1 MHRDLKLPNIL
12 LNLPKL
18 PIQVFTSPN
27 FNLREHMKKIK
38 IVGPQAEELEVK
50 IADLGFARE
59 LEDFDLAT
67 TRLGTP
73 LIMAPETLAGEQFN
87 HSVDVWSLGCC
98 FYEMLTG
105 YTVFTG
111 TSQNNLHQNIIKGD
125 YKFPKTVKFSLQGLS
140 FLNAC
145 LQYDP
150 DKRPSIYELAAHP
163 YLQLDELDTSS

>member
-73 LIMAPETLAGEQFN
+73 LIMAPETLAGE
-87 HSVDVWSLGCC
+87 
-98 FYEMLTG
+98 
-105 YTVFTG
+105 
-111 TSQNNLHQNIIKGD
+111 
-125 YKFPKTVKFSLQGLS
+125 
-140 FLNAC
+140 
-145 LQYDP
+145 
-150 DKRPSIYELAAHP
+150 
-163 YLQLDELDTSS
+163 